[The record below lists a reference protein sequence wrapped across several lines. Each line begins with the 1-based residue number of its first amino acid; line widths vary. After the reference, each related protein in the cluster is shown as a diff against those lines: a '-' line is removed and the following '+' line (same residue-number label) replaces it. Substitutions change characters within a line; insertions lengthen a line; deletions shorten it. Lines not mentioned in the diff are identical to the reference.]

1 MGGKWK
7 SWRRAGAGSP
17 SASAP
22 GISLPVIHYSRT
34 RWRLGAKTLAALTMA
49 SMVLSGCDPKNRP
62 STTSEAGADP
72 VPVVE
77 TVVHGYETADG
88 TVVRYY
94 DVETGK
100 DSVKDSEQKD
110 DYSDKATAR

>member
-1 MGGKWK
+1 MK
-7 SWRRAGAGSP
+7 
-17 SASAP
+17 
-22 GISLPVIHYSRT
+22 I
-34 RWRLGAKTLAALTMA
+34 LAALTMA
-49 SMVLSGCDPKNRP
+49 MVLAGCDPKNRP
-62 STTSEAGADP
+62 STTSEAGVDP

-100 DSVKDSEQKD
+100 DSVKDGEQKD
-110 DYSDKATAR
+110 DYSDRATAR